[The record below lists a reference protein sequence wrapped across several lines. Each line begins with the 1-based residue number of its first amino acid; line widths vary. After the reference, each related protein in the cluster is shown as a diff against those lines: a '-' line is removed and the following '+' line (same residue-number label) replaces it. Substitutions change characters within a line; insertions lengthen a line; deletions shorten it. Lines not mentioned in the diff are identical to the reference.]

1 MIAPVVSAKL
11 DEAQQAAM
19 NRKLERFADSIKHPI
34 EANRQASIAL
44 YGWTIR
50 NFDRQGSLQGGW
62 AALHP
67 STVKQKARIG
77 KQVPLVR
84 SGHMRSGFTQFY
96 SDENAGV
103 GNEVEYSKYHHFGVP
118 RRNLPRRE
126 LLPRRDVVLQI
137 GLKVY
142 DAYVVRQVAK
152 ANA

>member
-1 MIAPVVSAKL
+1 MNPVVSVEL
-11 DEAQQAAM
+11 DENQLRAM
-19 NRKLERFADSIKHPI
+19 NRKLERFADSIARPI

-50 NFDRQGSLQGGW
+50 NFDRQGALQGGW
-62 AALHP
+62 APLRP
-67 STVKQKARIG
+67 STVRQKARIG

-96 SDENAGV
+96 SNENAGV
-103 GNEVEYSKYHHFGVP
+103 GNEVSYSKYHHFGTSKMA
-118 RRNLPRRE
+118 RRE

-142 DAYVVRQVAK
+142 GAYVQRQVAR

>member
-1 MIAPVVSAKL
+1 MNPVVSL
-11 DEAQQAAM
+11 QVDESQLRAM
-19 NRKLERFADSIKHPI
+19 NRKLERFADSIKRPI

-50 NFDRQGSLQGGW
+50 NFDRQGALQGRW
-62 AALHP
+62 APLRP
-67 STVKQKARIG
+67 STVRQKARIG

-103 GNEVEYSKYHHFGVP
+103 GNAISYSKFHHEGTSKMA
-118 RRNLPRRE
+118 RRE

-142 DAYVVRQVAK
+142 DAYVQRQVAR